1 MIYRC
6 HLFTISKNQE
16 GYKTIFCI
24 FLCWMLIGGCHKET
38 PKSPKTTNAELYV
51 RYLADEMKL
60 TAECT
65 FLEKSGETLT
75 KKTFDNVTFHNQ
87 LMRPRK
93 ISEQQM
99 RYQVNIKRQILE
111 KDYELK
117 YWNKDEE
124 QPASIKIAMPTI
136 DSFQISKTMKSEG
149 ELRIFGNSLLKNEEI
164 ILLFTNEAQE
174 SKALNYAISIWKAQF
189 SSTKNSYPRYLL
201 ERIKFTLSE
210 QKLRK
215 LKAPERYWN
224 FTQQL
229 LILRYFNKKLFKNR
243 V

>member
-174 SKALNYAISIWKAQF
+174 SKAL
-189 SSTKNSYPRYLL
+189 
-201 ERIKFTLSE
+201 
-210 QKLRK
+210 KLRNID
-215 LKAPERYWN
+215 LESPILINQE
-224 FTQQL
+224 QL
-229 LILRYFNKKLFKNR
+229 STLPSGKNKIYLIRTKVEKIKGTRKILEFYSATADTEIL
-243 V
+243 